1 MEWSHMEQKV
11 DTIISMEKSGTART
25 MATATVVAR
34 VVDVATEMLLMRGGP
49 VMWNAGGEVATV
61 DLLWRPKYE
70 TCRGNETAIKP

>member
-1 MEWSHMEQKV
+1 MEQKV

-49 VMWNAGGEVATV
+49 VM
-61 DLLWRPKYE
+61 
-70 TCRGNETAIKP
+70 